1 MDKHRAYCS
10 ACDRQVD
17 IVVKPGARTNPV
29 TGEAE
34 DEIICLEMG
43 ESCTGSN
50 VPDVRRPDGRD
61 EAERRATP
69 RNRAELS
76 QTWISLR

>member
-43 ESCTGSN
+43 ESCTGSMCPMCD
-50 VPDVRRPDGRD
+50 VPTD
-61 EAERRATP
+61 EMKRSVER
-69 RNRAELS
+69 
-76 QTWISLR
+76 LRETEQN

>member
-10 ACDRQVD
+10 ACDRQVEV
-17 IVVKPGARTNPV
+17 VVKPGGRTNPV

-43 ESCTGSN
+43 ESCTGSMCPMCD
-50 VPDVRRPDGRD
+50 VPTEEMKRNLGR
-61 EAERRATP
+61 
-69 RNRAELS
+69 
-76 QTWISLR
+76 LRDTGES

>member
-17 IVVKPGARTNPV
+17 IVVRPGARTNPV

-43 ESCTGSN
+43 ESCTGSMCPMCD
-50 VPDVRRPDGRD
+50 VPTD
-61 EAERRATP
+61 EMKRSVER
-69 RNRAELS
+69 
-76 QTWISLR
+76 LRETEQN

>member
-17 IVVKPGARTNPV
+17 VVVKPGARTNPV

-43 ESCTGSN
+43 ESCTGSMCPMCD
-50 VPDVRRPDGRD
+50 VPTD
-61 EAERRATP
+61 EMKRSVER
-69 RNRAELS
+69 
-76 QTWISLR
+76 LRETEQN

>member
-17 IVVKPGARTNPV
+17 VVVKPGARTNPV

-43 ESCTGSN
+43 ESGTGSMCPMCD
-50 VPDVRRPDGRD
+50 VPTD
-61 EAERRATP
+61 EMKRSVER
-69 RNRAELS
+69 
-76 QTWISLR
+76 LRETEQN